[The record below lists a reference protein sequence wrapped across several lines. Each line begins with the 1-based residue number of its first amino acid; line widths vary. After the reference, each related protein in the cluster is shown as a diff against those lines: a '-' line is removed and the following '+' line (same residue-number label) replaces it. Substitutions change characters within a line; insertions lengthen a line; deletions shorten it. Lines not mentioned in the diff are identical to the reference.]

1 MAAHLSSSVI
11 LRKEWDWPPVTCAAF
26 DAQTCA
32 TGSLLIGS
40 PEEVAQKI
48 ARHSKVSG
56 WHLACAVPNES
67 RRLPYA
73 QLMQSIEL
81 VGAQVAP
88 ALRES
93 PPEECWQH

>member
-26 DAQTCA
+26 DVQTCA
-32 TGSLLIGS
+32 TGALLIGS

-48 ARHSKVSG
+48 ARHSKV
-56 WHLACAVPNES
+56 LDRIS
-67 RRLPYA
+67 RVAFQMNRADLPYA

-88 ALRES
+88 ALREF

>member
-26 DAQTCA
+26 DARTYAKVAQ
-32 TGSLLIGS
+32 LIGS
-40 PEEVAQKI
+40 PEEVAQEI
-48 ARHSKVSG
+48 ARHSKALDG
-56 WHLACAVPNES
+56 IS
-67 RRLPYA
+67 RVAFQMNRADLPYA

-88 ALRES
+88 ALREF